1 MKNYLLNLLVKL
13 ASVYHAARRFFK
25 RHGAV
30 SVSGR
35 SDGDRLN
42 NEKEVNRMSSSLTT
56 EIKQRLI
63 ALARDNFNLDLD
75 DIVSEIPPKI
85 ELGDL
90 AFPIAFDL
98 AKRVKAATGEKKN
111 PRELATKLAEG
122 LTAMPGVARVEV
134 AGAGYLNVFLDRAQ
148 IFGRLVNPQSR
159 GPEPRPGKLIVEH
172 TAINPN
178 KAAHIG
184 HVRNAVLGDTTARIL
199 RATGENVEVHNYIDN
214 TGVQVADVVVGFLHL
229 ENKSLDEIKAIA
241 ERPVTK
247 RDESFDYY
255 CWDLYSRV
263 GAWYEED
270 ESRLGVRVRTLH
282 EIEEG
287 GNPTAEAAEYISS
300 KIVDL
305 HLNTM
310 ARLDISY
317 DLLPREEE
325 ILHLHFWAHAFEKLK
340 ASGAIVFET
349 EGRSKGCWVMKADGK
364 PGEKETA
371 PQGEGEYDP
380 DKIIVR
386 SNGIVTYT
394 GKDIAYHLWKLGKL
408 GLDFHYKPLRRDHR
422 GREVWITTGDESE
435 AVDPHPPFGAGT
447 AFLNVIDVGQS
458 YPQANVKKGVM
469 MIDHDER
476 VARSA
481 HLAYEKVTLTPAAAA
496 ELGAELSEADAQRQQ
511 IGMSGRKGLGV
522 KADDLIDRLEA
533 DALKE
538 VQSRH
543 ADLSPDRRKKIASQ
557 IAVAAL
563 RYFLLKYT
571 RTSII
576 AFDFEEALKFRGET
590 GPYLQYSVRR
600 ASNIFTELGRS
611 AEDVRGDF
619 NRLSAGDVA
628 NYFSG
633 EAGDYLW
640 SLVYFASRLDDV
652 AQLAANAFEPTH
664 VAKYAFQLADQFN
677 AFYQDKRFHIL
688 KESDPK
694 RKAVLLMVADVARRK
709 LEQALSLLG
718 IETPEKM

>member
-1 MKNYLLNLLVKL
+1 
-13 ASVYHAARRFFK
+13 
-25 RHGAV
+25 
-30 SVSGR
+30 
-35 SDGDRLN
+35 
-42 NEKEVNRMSSSLTT
+42 MSSSLAN

-63 ALARDNFNLDLD
+63 ALAHNSFKIELD
-75 DIVSEIPPKI
+75 DVVSEIPPKT

-98 AKRVKAATGEKKN
+98 AKRIKAATGEKKN

-122 LTAMPGVARVEV
+122 LTAMPGVARIVV

-148 IFGRLVNPQSR
+148 IFAQLVNENPQSAIR
-159 GPEPRPGKLIVEH
+159 NPQSGKLIVEH
-172 TAINPN
+172 TSINPN

-229 ENKSLDEIKAIA
+229 EKKSLDEIRALA
-241 ERPVTK
+241 ERPVT
-247 RDESFDYY
+247 RREEGFDYY

-270 ESRLGVRVRTLH
+270 KSRLEIRAKTLH
-282 EIEEG
+282 DIEEG
-287 GNPTAEAAEYISS
+287 GNATAEAAEYISS
-300 KIVDL
+300 KIVDC
-305 HLNTM
+305 HLDTM
-310 ARLDISY
+310 SRLDISY
-317 DLLPREEE
+317 DLLACENE

-349 EGRSKGCWVMKADGK
+349 EGRSKGCWVMKAEERA
-364 PGEKETA
+364 GEGES
-371 PQGEGEYDP
+371 GSEGEYDP

-386 SNGIVTYT
+386 SNGTVTYT

-408 GLDFHYKPLRRDHR
+408 GLDFHYRSLRHDHR
-422 GREVWITTGDESE
+422 GREVWITTSDESE
-435 AVDPHPPFGAGT
+435 AAGQHPSFGAGT

-481 HLAYEKVTLTPAAAA
+481 HLAYEKVTLSAEAAK
-496 ELGAELSEADAQRQQ
+496 ELGVDAEGSVS
-511 IGMSGRKGLGV
+511 MSGRRGLGV

-543 ADLSPDRRKKIASQ
+543 TDIGEAQQKKIAHQ

-600 ASNIFTELGRS
+600 LSNIFSELGRS

-619 NRLSAGDVA
+619 KQLSAEEIAG
-628 NYFSG
+628 YFSG

-640 SLVYFASRLDDV
+640 SLVYFASRLDDLV
-652 AQLAANAFEPTH
+652 QLAANAFEPTH

-688 KESDPK
+688 KESDAK
-694 RKAVLLMVADVARRK
+694 RKTVLLMAADVVRRK
-709 LEQALSLLG
+709 LEQALALLG

>member
-1 MKNYLLNLLVKL
+1 
-13 ASVYHAARRFFK
+13 
-25 RHGAV
+25 
-30 SVSGR
+30 
-35 SDGDRLN
+35 
-42 NEKEVNRMSSSLTT
+42 MSSSLTA

-63 ALARDNFNLDLD
+63 ALARDNFNIDPGE
-75 DIVSEIPPKI
+75 IVSEIPPRT

-98 AKRVKAATGEKKN
+98 AKRIKAATGAKKN

-148 IFGRLVNPQSR
+148 ILAQLTNPQSQS
-159 GPEPRPGKLIVEH
+159 PEPQSGKLIVEH

-184 HVRNAVLGDTTARIL
+184 HVRNAVLGDTIARIL
-199 RATGENVEVHNYIDN
+199 RAVGE
-214 TGVQVADVVVGFLHL
+214 
-229 ENKSLDEIKAIA
+229 
-241 ERPVTK
+241 
-247 RDESFDYY
+247 
-255 CWDLYSRV
+255 
-263 GAWYEED
+263 
-270 ESRLGVRVRTLH
+270 
-282 EIEEG
+282 
-287 GNPTAEAAEYISS
+287 
-300 KIVDL
+300 IVDH
-305 HLNTM
+305 HLDTM
-310 ARLDISY
+310 SRLDISY
-317 DLLPREEE
+317 DLLPCEKE

-349 EGRSKGCWVMKADGK
+349 KGRSKGCWVMKAEERAGE
-364 PGEKETA
+364 GEK
-371 PQGEGEYDP
+371 GEGGEGDEEYDP

-386 SNGIVTYT
+386 SNGTVVYT

-422 GREVWITTGDESE
+422 GREVWITTSDESE
-435 AVDPHPPFGAGT
+435 AVADHPPFGAGT
-447 AFLNVIDVGQS
+447 AYLNVIDVGQS
-458 YPQANVKKGVM
+458 YLQANVKKGVM

-543 ADLSPDRRKKIASQ
+543 TDLGIDRQKKIAHQ

-600 ASNIFTELGRS
+600 ASNIFAELGRS
-611 AEDVRGDF
+611 AEDARKDF
-619 NRLSAGDVA
+619 NPLSAEEIT

-652 AQLAANAFEPTH
+652 AQLAANSFEPTH

-688 KESDPK
+688 KESDAK
-694 RKAVLLMVADVARRK
+694 RKTVLLMVADVARRR
-709 LEQALSLLG
+709 LEQALALLG

>member
-1 MKNYLLNLLVKL
+1 M
-13 ASVYHAARRFFK
+13 
-25 RHGAV
+25 AV
-30 SVSGR
+30 S
-35 SDGDRLN
+35 LAA
-42 NEKEVNRMSSSLTT
+42 
-56 EIKQRLI
+56 EIKQRLLTLVAEHYQI
-63 ALARDNFNLDLD
+63 ELNDLAA
-75 DIVSEIPPKI
+75 EIPPKT

-90 AFPIAFDL
+90 AFPVAFEL
-98 AKRVKAATGEKKN
+98 AKRLKAATGEKKN

-122 LTAMPGVARVEV
+122 LTALPGVARVEV
-134 AGAGYLNVFLDRAQ
+134 AGAGYLNIFFDRAQ
-148 IFGRLVNPQSR
+148 TFTQLLNELATGHQAA
-159 GPEPRPGKLIVEH
+159 EGKLIVEH
-172 TAINPN
+172 TSINPN

-199 RATGENVEVHNYIDN
+199 KAVGENVEVHNYIDN
-214 TGVQVADVVVGFLHL
+214 TGVQVADVVVGFIYL
-229 ENKSLDEIKAIA
+229 ENKSLAEIKAIA
-241 ERPVTK
+241 ERPVTQ
-247 RDESFDYY
+247 RAESFDYY

-263 GAWYEED
+263 GQWYEED
-270 ESRLGVRVRTLH
+270 KTRLETRAKTLH

-287 GNPTAEAAEYISS
+287 NNATAEIGEYISS
-300 KIVDL
+300 KIVDC
-305 HLNTM
+305 HLDTM

-317 DLLPREEE
+317 DLLARESE
-325 ILHLHFWAHAFEKLK
+325 ILHLHFWAHAFERLK
-340 ASGAIVFET
+340 ASGAIVYET
-349 EGRSKGCWVMKADGK
+349 EGRNKGCWVMRA
-364 PGEKETA
+364 E
-371 PQGEGEYDP
+371 EGERESGTESESEHDA

-408 GLDFHYKPLRRDHR
+408 GKDFYYKPLRVDHH
-422 GREVWITTGDESE
+422 GKQVWLTTGDAAAASS
-435 AVDPHPPFGAGT
+435 APPAFGNGT

-458 YPQANVKKGVM
+458 YPQAVVKKGVM

-496 ELGAELSEADAQRQQ
+496 ELGTELSEADAQRQQ

-533 DALKE
+533 NALKE
-538 VQSRH
+538 VQARH
-543 ADLSPDRRKKIASQ
+543 TDLSVERQQKIARQ

-600 ASNIFTELGRS
+600 LSNIFSELGRPADEVRGEFDQLS
-611 AEDVRGDF
+611 AEEI
-619 NRLSAGDVA
+619 AGP
-628 NYFSG
+628 FTG
-633 EAGDYLW
+633 EAGDLLW
-640 SLVYFASRLDDV
+640 SLVYFASRLGEAV
-652 AQLAANAFEPTH
+652 QTAANAFEPTH

-688 KESDPK
+688 KESDAK
-694 RKAVLLMVADVARRK
+694 RKAVLLVAADVVRRK
-709 LEQALSLLG
+709 LEQALALLG

>member
-1 MKNYLLNLLVKL
+1 
-13 ASVYHAARRFFK
+13 
-25 RHGAV
+25 
-30 SVSGR
+30 
-35 SDGDRLN
+35 
-42 NEKEVNRMSSSLTT
+42 MSSSLTA

-63 ALARDNFNLDLD
+63 ELARDNFNLNLD
-75 DIVSEIPPKI
+75 DIVSEIPPKT

-90 AFPIAFDL
+90 AFPIGFDL
-98 AKRVKAATGEKKN
+98 AKRIKAATGEKKN
-111 PRELATKLAEG
+111 PRELATKLAGG
-122 LTAMPGVARVEV
+122 LTMMPGVARVEV
-134 AGAGYLNVFLDRAQ
+134 AGAGYLNVFLDRAR
-148 IFGRLVNPQSR
+148 IFKQLVNYDRRSAVKSPQS
-159 GPEPRPGKLIVEH
+159 GKLIVEH
-172 TAINPN
+172 TSINPN

-229 ENKSLDEIKAIA
+229 EKKSLGEIKALA
-241 ERPVTK
+241 ERPVRK
-247 RDESFDYY
+247 REESFDYY

-270 ESRLGVRVRTLH
+270 KSRLEIRARTLH
-282 EIEEG
+282 EIEQG
-287 GNPTAEAAEYISS
+287 GGATAEAAEYISS

-305 HLNTM
+305 HLDTM

-317 DLLPREEE
+317 DLLACEKE

-340 ASGAIVFET
+340 ASGAIVFEN
-349 EGRSKGCWVMKADGK
+349 EGRSKGCWVMKA
-364 PGEKETA
+364 EER
-371 PQGEGEYDP
+371 QGGVGTGLEEEEEYDP

-386 SNGIVTYT
+386 SNGTVTYT

-408 GLDFHYKPLRRDHR
+408 GLDFHYKSLRHDHR
-422 GREVWITTGDESE
+422 GREVWITTSNGSE
-435 AVDPHPPFGAGT
+435 AVGQHPHFGNGT

-481 HLAYEKVTLTPAAAA
+481 HLAYEKVTLTPAAAM
-496 ELGAELSEADAQRQQ
+496 ELGVELSDADAQRQQ

-543 ADLSPDRRKKIASQ
+543 TDLDVDRQKKIANQ

-576 AFDFEEALKFRGET
+576 AFDFEDALKFRGET

-611 AEDVRGDF
+611 AEEVRGDF
-619 NRLSAGDVA
+619 TRLTAEEITG
-628 NYFSG
+628 YFSG
-633 EAGDYLW
+633 EAGNYLW

-652 AQLAANAFEPTH
+652 MRLAANAFEPTH

-688 KESDPK
+688 KESDAK
-694 RKAVLLMVADVARRK
+694 RKTVLLVAADVVRRN
-709 LEQALSLLG
+709 LEKALSTLG

>member
-1 MKNYLLNLLVKL
+1 MKNYLLNLLANL

-25 RHGAV
+25 HPAKASQIFRE
-30 SVSGR
+30 
-35 SDGDRLN
+35 
-42 NEKEVNRMSSSLTT
+42 NEKEVITMSSSLNA

-63 ALARDNFNLDLD
+63 ALARDQFNIDPVE
-75 DIVSEIPPKI
+75 IVSEIPPRT

-98 AKRVKAATGEKKN
+98 AKRIKAATGEKKN

-148 IFGRLVNPQSR
+148 IFVQLSNPQSAT
-159 GPEPRPGKLIVEH
+159 PNPQSGKLIVEH
-172 TAINPN
+172 TSINPN

-184 HVRNAVLGDTTARIL
+184 HVRNAVLGDTTVRIL

-229 ENKSLDEIKAIA
+229 ENKSLDEIRVLA

-247 RDESFDYY
+247 REESFDYY

-270 ESRLGVRVRTLH
+270 KSRLEIRARTLH

-287 GNPTAEAAEYISS
+287 GNRTAEVAEYISS

-305 HLNTM
+305 HLDTM
-310 ARLDISY
+310 ERLDISY
-317 DLLPREEE
+317 DLLAREKE
-325 ILHLHFWAHAFEKLK
+325 ILSLHFWTHAFEKLK
-340 ASGAIVFET
+340 ESGAIVFET
-349 EGRSKGCWVMKADGK
+349 EGRSKECWVMKAEERRGDGATE
-364 PGEKETA
+364 GE
-371 PQGEGEYDP
+371 GEGEYDP

-386 SNGIVTYT
+386 SNGTVTYT

-422 GREVWITTGDESE
+422 GREIWITTGDKSE
-435 AVDPHPPFGAGT
+435 AVADHPHFGNGT

-496 ELGAELSEADAQRQQ
+496 ELGAELSEVDAQRQQ

-543 ADLSPDRRKKIASQ
+543 TDLSLDRQKKIAHQ

-600 ASNIFTELGRS
+600 ASNIFTELGRP
-611 AEDVRGDF
+611 AEDVREDF
-619 NRLSAGDVA
+619 NRLSAEEVA
-628 NYFSG
+628 SYFSG

-640 SLVYFASRLDDV
+640 SLVYFTSRLGDV
-652 AQLAANAFEPTH
+652 TQLAANAFEPTH

-688 KESDPK
+688 KETDAK
-694 RKAVLLMVADVARRK
+694 RKTVLLMVADVARRR
-709 LEQALSLLG
+709 LEQALALLG

>member
-1 MKNYLLNLLVKL
+1 
-13 ASVYHAARRFFK
+13 
-25 RHGAV
+25 
-30 SVSGR
+30 
-35 SDGDRLN
+35 
-42 NEKEVNRMSSSLTT
+42 MSSSLTA

-63 ALARDNFNLDLD
+63 ALSRDNFNIDPGE
-75 DIVSEIPPKI
+75 IASEIPPRT

-98 AKRVKAATGEKKN
+98 AKRIKAATGGKKN

-122 LTAMPGVARVEV
+122 LTEMPGVARVEV

-148 IFGRLVNPQSR
+148 IFAQLVNENTRSAISNTKS
-159 GPEPRPGKLIVEH
+159 GKLIVEH
-172 TAINPN
+172 TSINPN

-184 HVRNAVLGDTTARIL
+184 HVRNAVLGDTTVRIL

-229 ENKSLDEIKAIA
+229 ENKSLDEIKALA

-247 RDESFDYY
+247 REESFDYY

-270 ESRLGVRVRTLH
+270 KSRLDVRAKTLH

-287 GNPTAEAAEYISS
+287 GNRTAEAAEYISS

-305 HLNTM
+305 HLDTM
-310 ARLDISY
+310 SRLDISY
-317 DLLPREEE
+317 DLLAREKE
-325 ILHLHFWAHAFEKLK
+325 ILSLHFWDHAFKELK

-349 EGRSKGCWVMKADGK
+349 EGRSKGCWVMKAEERRGDGAT
-364 PGEKETA
+364 GG
-371 PQGEGEYDP
+371 QGEGEYDP

-386 SNGIVTYT
+386 SNGTVTYT

-408 GLDFHYKPLRRDHR
+408 GLNFHYKPLRRDHR
-422 GREVWITTGDESE
+422 GREIWTTTGEESE
-435 AVDPHPPFGAGT
+435 AVADHPPFGAGT

-481 HLAYEKVTLTPAAAA
+481 HLAYEKVTLTPAAAK
-496 ELGAELSEADAQRQQ
+496 ELGVELSEADAQRQQ

-543 ADLSPDRRKKIASQ
+543 TDLSPDRQKKIARQ

-600 ASNIFTELGRS
+600 ASNIFAELGRP
-611 AEDVRGDF
+611 AEDVREDF
-619 NRLSAGDVA
+619 NRLSAQDAA

-640 SLVYFASRLDDV
+640 SLVYFASRLGDV

-688 KESDPK
+688 KESDAK
-694 RKAVLLMVADVARRK
+694 RKTVLLMVADVARRR
-709 LEQALSLLG
+709 LEQALALLG